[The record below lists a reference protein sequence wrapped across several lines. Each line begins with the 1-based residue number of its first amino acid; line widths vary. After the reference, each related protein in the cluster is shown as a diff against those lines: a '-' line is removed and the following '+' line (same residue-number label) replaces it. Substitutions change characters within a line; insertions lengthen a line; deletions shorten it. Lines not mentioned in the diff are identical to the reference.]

1 MIYIYFDYK
10 AQQSQNDNDIA
21 RSLLKQLL
29 SLSNLSSEL
38 ERLYDDCMLGS
49 FTPDT
54 ATLIRHLKAF
64 SQIGPVY
71 AIFDGMDECR
81 EDNLEEMFSLFTN
94 LQESGYKLLFS
105 TRPHLLQYFRERL
118 RDLQISNILA
128 DNSDLRSYI
137 LFRLRKARNN
147 NRELEAKC
155 LDIIKDVQGV

>member
-54 ATLIRHLKAF
+54 ATLIQHLKAF

-105 TRPHLLQYFRERL
+105 TRPHLLQYFLERL

-155 LDIIKDVQGV
+155 LNIIKDVQGV